1 MGNRETSFLGAI
13 TLRLMRDLPPAQA
26 GWLVHALAVW
36 IMDGELPDDADVPPE
51 CLGAWIA
58 IREESVAIAEAR
70 KQSVA
75 DKRKAAL
82 ARWNADECRTMQDD
96 ADECRAM
103 QSDASR
109 ARRVGVGVGKGVINS
124 AGVDTRAHEDDP
136 ADSGQRTAVD
146 PTPSSSDGDIGDE
159 RIKSTSFDAWAR
171 LQPDPVAVALE
182 VTGEGK
188 EKKGVYGKR
197 LRKLG
202 KDRFLDVVCGFRAQ
216 VAAGETVR
224 NPGAALTAQLNEA
237 VTAMEVCAR

>member
-13 TLRLMRDLPPAQA
+13 TLRLMRDLPAAQA

-58 IREESVAIAEAR
+58 IREESIAICETRKARADAGRVGGSKPKQTEAKPSKPKQTEAEA
-70 KQSVA
+70 KQTEARARAGLELELEKELEYTDGVP
-75 DKRKAAL
+75 L
-82 ARWNADECRTMQDD
+82 ARAPEREEDE
-96 ADECRAM
+96 
-103 QSDASR
+103 
-109 ARRVGVGVGKGVINS
+109 
-124 AGVDTRAHEDDP
+124 P
-136 ADSGQRTAVD
+136 ADNGTAVE
-146 PTPSSSDGDIGDE
+146 TSPSSNDNGDE
-159 RIKSTSFDAWAR
+159 RIKETSFEAWAR
-171 LQPDPVAVALE
+171 LQPDPVAVALD
-182 VTGEGK
+182 VTGESR

-202 KDRFLDVVCGFRAQ
+202 RDRFLDVVCGFRAQ

-237 VTAMEVCAR
+237 VTAMEACAG

>member
-13 TLRLMRDLPPAQA
+13 TLRLMRDLPAAQA

-58 IREESVAIAEAR
+58 IREESIAIAET
-70 KQSVA
+70 
-75 DKRKAAL
+75 RKA
-82 ARWNADECRTMQDD
+82 
-96 ADECRAM
+96 RAEAGRVGGSKPK
-103 QSDASR
+103 QTEAKPSKPKQTEAR
-109 ARRVGVGVGKGVINS
+109 ARTGLELELEKELEYTDGVPL
-124 AGVDTRAHEDDP
+124 ARAHEREEDEP
-136 ADSGQRTAVD
+136 ADNGTAVE
-146 PTPSSSDGDIGDE
+146 TSPSSNDNGDE
-159 RIKSTSFDAWAR
+159 RIKETSFEAWAR
-171 LQPDPVAVALE
+171 LQPDPVAVALD
-182 VTGEGK
+182 VTGEGQA
-188 EKKGVYGKR
+188 KKGIYGKR

-237 VTAMEVCAR
+237 VTAMEACAR